1 MNALPKK
8 NSAEEFLALKTKVAA
23 DRAAGDLNLWHEWNN
38 GGRTPEL
45 LQPLMQRY
53 QPLINRK
60 EKEWRAPAVAPAAFK
75 AELTKH
81 FIGAAQSFDPDRGVA
96 FNTHVQNRI
105 QKAKR
110 FNAKH
115 QNVGYI
121 PEGQAKN
128 IGPLQQMQ
136 NQLTEQFGRAP
147 TPAELGEHLD
157 MPEHKV
163 TNLMKALRKDVPS
176 SSFETDPAAFG
187 TSREADVI
195 RLMQRKPDEY
205 LTPDE
210 ANVFNHIYG
219 NGVAKITDT
228 TTLAKR
234 LGHSQPKISRL
245 KTSIAGKIKK
255 HM

>member
-1 MNALPKK
+1 MPKK
-8 NSAEEFLALKTKVAA
+8 NAAAAFLEEKAKVAA
-23 DRAAGDLNLWHEWNN
+23 DRAAGDLKMWQAWNE

-121 PEGQAKN
+121 PEGQARN
-128 IGPLQQMQ
+128 IGPLQQAH
-136 NQLTEQFGRAP
+136 NELTEQFGRAP
-147 TPAELGEHLD
+147 TAEELGQHLG
-157 MPEHKV
+157 MPTSKV
-163 TNLMKALRKDVPS
+163 TGLMKAMRKDVPS
-176 SSFETDPAAFG
+176 SSFETDPGAFG
-187 TSREADVI
+187 TSREADVV
-195 RLMQRKPDEY
+195 RLIQKRPHEYLSPDEVQ
-205 LTPDE
+205 T
-210 ANVFNHIYG
+210 FNHIFG
-219 NGVAKITDT
+219 VNGAKKITDT
-228 TTLAKR
+228 TTLAAT
-234 LGHSQPKISRL
+234 LGHSQPKISRI
-245 KTSIAGKIKK
+245 KTSIAEKIKK
-255 HM
+255 NM

>member
-1 MNALPKK
+1 MNAVPK
-8 NSAEEFLALKTKVAA
+8 NSADEFLALKTKLAA
-23 DRAAGDLNLWHEWNN
+23 DRAEGDLRLWHDWNS

-81 FIGAAQSFDPDRGVA
+81 FIGAAQTFDPERGVA

-136 NQLTEQFGRAP
+136 NQLTEEFGRAP
-147 TPAELGEHLD
+147 THEELGERLD
-157 MPEHKV
+157 MPVHKV
-163 TNLMKALRKDVPS
+163 TTLMKALRKDVPS
-176 SSFETDPAAFG
+176 SAFETDPGAFG

-195 RLMQRKPDEY
+195 RLMQRKPHEY

-210 ANVFNHIYG
+210 VPVFKHIF
-219 NGVAKITDT
+219 GVDGTKKVTDT
-228 TTLAKR
+228 TTLASM
-234 LGHSQPKISRL
+234 LGHSQPKVSRL

-255 HM
+255 NM

>member
-1 MNALPKK
+1 MPK

-23 DRAAGDLNLWHEWNN
+23 ERAAGDLKLWHDWNS

-81 FIGAAQSFDPDRGVA
+81 FIGAAETFDPDRGVA

-136 NQLTEQFGRAP
+136 NQLTEEFGRAP
-147 TPAELGEHLD
+147 THAELGEHLD
-157 MPEHKV
+157 MPENKV
-163 TNLMKALRKDVPS
+163 TSLLKAMRKDVPS
-176 SSFETDPAAFG
+176 SSFETDPAGFA
-187 TSREADVI
+187 TSREADVV
-195 RLMQRKPDEY
+195 RLIQKRPNDY
-205 LTPDE
+205 LTPAE
-210 ANVFNHIYG
+210 AQVFNHIFG
-219 NGVAKITDT
+219 VNGARKITDT
-228 TTLAKR
+228 TTLASE
-234 LGHSQPKISRL
+234 LGHSQPKVSRL
-245 KTSIAGKIKK
+245 KTSIADKIKK

>member
-1 MNALPKK
+1 MPKT
-8 NSAEEFLALKTKVAA
+8 NPAEDFLSLKTKVAA
-23 DRAAGDLNLWHEWNN
+23 DKAEGDLKLWHAWDQ
-38 GGRTPEL
+38 GGRSPEL

-60 EKEWRAPAVAPAAFK
+60 EREWRAPAVAPAAFK

-81 FIGAAQSFDPDRGVA
+81 FIGAAQTFDPERGVA

-136 NQLTEQFGRAP
+136 NQLNEEFGRAP
-147 TPAELGEHLD
+147 THAELGERLD
-157 MPEHKV
+157 MPTAKV
-163 TNLMKALRKDVPS
+163 TSLMKAMRNDVPS
-176 SSFETDPAAFG
+176 SKFETDPGAFA
-187 TSREADVI
+187 TSRESDVI
-195 RLMQRKPDEY
+195 RLMQRTPHDY

-210 ANVFNHIYG
+210 VPVFRHIF
-219 NGVAKITDT
+219 GVGGAKKITDT
-228 TTLAKR
+228 TTLAST
-234 LGHSQPKISRL
+234 LGHSQPKVSRL
-245 KTSIAGKIKK
+245 KTSIAAKIKK
-255 HM
+255 NM

>member
-1 MNALPKK
+1 MPKK
-8 NSAEEFLALKTKVAA
+8 NPAEDFLDQKHKLAA
-23 DRAAGDLNLWHEWNN
+23 DRAAGDLKMWEEWNQ

-53 QPLINRK
+53 QPLIARK

-81 FIGAAQSFDPDRGVA
+81 FIGAAQTFDPSRGVA

-128 IGPLQQMQ
+128 IGPLQQA
-136 NQLTEQFGRAP
+136 NNELTEQFGRAP
-147 TPAELGEHLD
+147 THEELGQHLD
-157 MPEHKV
+157 MPTNKV
-163 TNLMKALRKDVPS
+163 TSLMKALRKDVPS
-176 SSFETDPAAFG
+176 SSFETDPGAFG
-187 TSREADVI
+187 TSREADVV
-195 RLMQRKPDEY
+195 RLIQKRPHDY

-210 ANVFNHIYG
+210 VATFNHIFG
-219 NGVAKITDT
+219 VNGAKKITDT
-228 TTLAKR
+228 TTLAAT
-234 LGHSQPKISRL
+234 LGHSQPTVSRL
-245 KTSIAGKIKK
+245 KTSIAAKIKNN
-255 HM
+255 M

>member
-1 MNALPKK
+1 MTKK
-8 NSAEEFLALKTKVAA
+8 NPAEEFLGMKSKVAA
-23 DRAAGDLNLWHEWNN
+23 DRAAGDLQLWQSWHE

-81 FIGAAQSFDPDRGVA
+81 FINAAHSFDPARGTA
-96 FNTHVQNRI
+96 FNTHVQNRM

-128 IGPLQQMQ
+128 IGPLQQA
-136 NQLTEQFGRAP
+136 NNELHEQFGRPP
-147 TPAELGEHLD
+147 THEELGEHLN
-157 MPEHKV
+157 MPTRKV
-163 TNLMKALRKDVPS
+163 TELMKSLRKDVPS
-176 SSFETDPAAFG
+176 SAFETDPGSFG
-187 TSREADVI
+187 TARENDII
-195 RLMQRKPDEY
+195 RLIQNRPHDY
-205 LTPDE
+205 LTPE
-210 ANVFNHIYG
+210 EVPVFQHIFGANG
-219 NGVAKITDT
+219 ARKITDT
-228 TTLAKR
+228 TTLAST
-234 LGHSQPKISRL
+234 LGHSQPKVSRL
-245 KTSIAGKIKK
+245 KTSIADKIKK

>member
-1 MNALPKK
+1 MPRK
-8 NSAEEFLALKTKVAA
+8 NPAEEFLDQKTKLAA
-23 DRAAGDLNLWHEWNN
+23 DRAAGDLKLWQDWHD
-38 GGRTPEL
+38 GGRTPDL

-121 PEGQAKN
+121 PEGQARN
-128 IGPLQQMQ
+128 IGPLQQAH

-147 TPAELGEHLD
+147 TPEELGDHLD
-157 MPEHKV
+157 MPAQKV
-163 TNLMKALRKDVPS
+163 KSLLKAMRKDVPS
-176 SSFETDPAAFG
+176 SAFETDPGAFG
-187 TSREADVI
+187 TSREADVV
-195 RLMQRKPDEY
+195 RLMQNRPHDY

-210 ANVFNHIYG
+210 VQTFNHIFG
-219 NGVAKITDT
+219 VNGAKKITDT
-228 TTLAKR
+228 TTLASQ

-245 KTSIAGKIKK
+245 KTSIAAKIKK

>member
-1 MNALPKK
+1 M
-8 NSAEEFLALKTKVAA
+8 KTKLAA
-23 DRAAGDLNLWHEWNN
+23 ERAAGDLHLWHAWNE
-38 GGRTPEL
+38 GGRSPEL

-81 FIGAAQSFDPDRGVA
+81 FIGAAQTFDPDRGVA

-128 IGPLQQMQ
+128 IGPLQQAQ

-147 TPAELGEHLD
+147 TPAELGERLD
-157 MPEHKV
+157 MPAQKV

-176 SSFETDPAAFG
+176 SSFETDPAGFA
-187 TSREADVI
+187 TSREADVV
-195 RLMQRKPDEY
+195 RLIGKRPGEY
-205 LTPDE
+205 LKPE
-210 ANVFNHIYG
+210 EEKVFNHIFG
-219 NGVAKITDT
+219 INGAPKITDT
-228 TTLAKR
+228 TTLAER
-234 LGHSQPKISRL
+234 LGVSQPKVSRL
-245 KTSIAGKIKK
+245 KTSIGVKIKK

>member
-1 MNALPKK
+1 MPKK
-8 NSAEEFLALKTKVAA
+8 NAAAAFLEEKAKVAA
-23 DRAAGDLNLWHEWNN
+23 DRAAGDLKMWHAWNE

-115 QNVGYI
+115 QNIGYI
-121 PEGQAKN
+121 PEGQARN
-128 IGPLQQMQ
+128 IGPLQQAH
-136 NQLTEQFGRAP
+136 NELTEQFGRAP
-147 TPAELGEHLD
+147 TAEELGEHLD
-157 MPEHKV
+157 MPAAKV
-163 TNLMKALRKDVPS
+163 TGLMKAMRKDVPS
-176 SSFETDPAAFG
+176 SSFETDPGAFG
-187 TSREADVI
+187 TSRESDVV
-195 RLMQRKPDEY
+195 RLMQKRPHEY

-210 ANVFNHIYG
+210 VQVFQHIFG
-219 NGVAKITDT
+219 VNGARKITDT
-228 TTLAKR
+228 TTLAST
-234 LGHSQPKISRL
+234 LGHSQPKVSRL
-245 KTSIAGKIKK
+245 KTSIADKIKK
-255 HM
+255 NM

>member
-1 MNALPKK
+1 MPK

-23 DRAAGDLNLWHEWNN
+23 DKATGDLKLWHDWNS

-45 LQPLMQRY
+45 LQPLMTRY

-60 EKEWRAPAVAPAAFK
+60 EREWRAPAVAPAAFK

-81 FIGAAQSFDPDRGVA
+81 FIGAAETFDPDRGVA

-128 IGPLQQMQ
+128 IGPLQQAQ
-136 NQLTEQFGRAP
+136 NLLTEQFGRAP
-147 TPAELGEHLD
+147 THEELADHLD
-157 MPEHKV
+157 MPVHRVSTLIK
-163 TNLMKALRKDVPS
+163 NLRKDVPS
-176 SSFETDPAAFG
+176 SAFETDPAGFA
-187 TSREADVI
+187 TSREADVV
-195 RLMQRKPDEY
+195 RLIQKRPHEYLSPDEVA
-205 LTPDE
+205 T
-210 ANVFNHIYG
+210 FNHIFG
-219 NGVAKITDT
+219 VNGAKKITDT
-228 TTLAKR
+228 TTLAST

-245 KTSIAGKIKK
+245 KTSIADKIKK